1 MFFFSNIS
9 GSALGQPVRNK
20 PQSIQQR
27 CDIEFLASLGPRG
40 FSVIIGHRTW
50 HLKTRISTHQ
60 ISPDAEVVNFQKDQ
74 ICQSH

>member
-27 CDIEFLASLGPRG
+27 CDIEFLASLGPEG
-40 FSVIIGHRTW
+40 FFGDPWASNLASKH
-50 HLKTRISTHQ
+50 
-60 ISPDAEVVNFQKDQ
+60 
-74 ICQSH
+74 